1 MPDNG
6 WRWNLHGVPR
16 KVLKALTDSGR
27 ERMVELG
34 SGGGNGAG
42 GGAREMAR
50 SLHARGA
57 ARDCFYIQSPTV
69 SKQER
74 ERGGTQPARRGA
86 GGLAGRQR
94 GGDLA
99 WMCMGARVSMVL
111 GVCARLG
118 SAAHGTGLRGRAQ
131 TTRLWG

>member
-6 WRWNLHGVPR
+6 WQWNLHGVLG
-16 KVLKALTDSGR
+16 KVLEALTDSGR
-27 ERMVELG
+27 ERRVELG
-34 SGGGNGAG
+34 RSGGNGAG
-42 GGAREMAR
+42 DGAREMAR

-69 SKQER
+69 SKQES
-74 ERGGTQPARRGA
+74 ERGGTQPAHRGA
-86 GGLAGRQR
+86 GGLVGRQR

-99 WMCMGARVSMVL
+99 WVRVGARVSMVL

-118 SAAHGTGLRGRAQ
+118 SAAHGMGRRGRA
-131 TTRLWG
+131 